1 MRQRILKPLSS
12 TILQDIT
19 NIFICNKF
27 VAIYLSKNCV
37 IGMTYWLILPHLPTR
52 IINKISGFLNL
63 VYASKS
69 HYHYLKLLP
78 INFSPDFCIYLLIVF
93 LPPDQF
99 DNFPFTELVS
109 CRSVQF
115 SSVVQSCPTLCDPI
129 NCSMPGLPVHHQ
141 SPEFTQ
147 THALRVSDAIQ
158 PSHPL
163 SSPFPPAPNPSQH
176 QSLF

>member
-12 TILQDIT
+12 TILRDIT
-19 NIFICNKF
+19 NTFICNKF

-37 IGMTYWLILPHLPTR
+37 IGMTYWLILPHLLTL
-52 IINKISGFLNL
+52 IITKISGFLNL

-93 LPPDQF
+93 LSPDQF
-99 DNFPFTELVS
+99 NNFPFTELVS

-115 SSVVQSCPTLCDPI
+115 SRSVMSGSLRPHKLQHARPTCPTPT
-129 NCSMPGLPVHHQ
+129 PGVY
-141 SPEFTQ
+141 SN
-147 THALRVSDAIQ
+147 
-158 PSHPL
+158 SHPL
-163 SSPFPPAPNPSQH
+163 CPWCHPAISSSVVPFFSCP
-176 QSLF
+176 